1 MRRTICAATG
11 FAAILFAGAAM
22 AADAPVRAPVQ
33 KAVVAAPPSTWAG
46 GYVGIQG
53 GWGWGDTSHS
63 NPDGSF
69 FSGSFDVDGALLGF
83 TSGYNWQ
90 SGAWV
95 AGYESD
101 FSKSWIDGTVAGGA
115 CGLPC
120 FTDMRWLSTYRLR
133 AGPST
138 PEHFV
143 FVTGGVAVGDVKAG
157 AGPFTDKETM
167 VGWTAGIGWEGRVA
181 PMWTAKVE
189 YLYVDLGKDGVHVFG
204 GNPFKTNVR
213 FDTHI
218 VRAGLNYKFS
228 FWDWLL
234 QRR

>member
-33 KAVVAAPPSTWAG
+33 KAVVAAPPTWAG
-46 GYVGIQG
+46 GYVGIYG
-53 GWGWGDTSHS
+53 GWGWGDSRHS

-69 FSGSFDVDGALLGF
+69 ASNHFDVDGGLLGF

-90 SGAWV
+90 HGMWV
-95 AGYESD
+95 FGYESD
-101 FSKSWIDGTVAGGA
+101 FARSWIDGQENAICA
-115 CGLPC
+115 PPC

-143 FVTGGVAVGDVKAG
+143 YVTGGVAIGDVKAG
-157 AGPFTDKETM
+157 AGPFTDKENM

-181 PMWTAKVE
+181 PMWTAKIE
-189 YLYVDLGKDGVHVFG
+189 YLYVDLGTDGIHVFG
-204 GNPFKTNVR
+204 GNPFKTDVR

-218 VRAGLNYKFS
+218 IKAGLNYKFS

>member
-1 MRRTICAATG
+1 MRRLLCAALG
-11 FAAILFAGAAM
+11 AAAIFSASTAL
-22 AADAPVRAPVQ
+22 AADIPVRGPVA
-33 KAVVAAPPSTWAG
+33 KAVTAPPLATWTG
-46 GYVGIQG
+46 GYVGIHG
-53 GWGWGDTSHS
+53 GWGWGDTKHT

-90 SGAWV
+90 HGAWV
-95 AGYESD
+95 FGYESD
-101 FSKSWIDGTVAGGA
+101 FAKSWIDGTKSSAPCA
-115 CGLPC
+115 PPC

-133 AGPST
+133 AGPAT
-138 PEHFV
+138 PDQFF

-157 AGPFTDKETM
+157 AGPFTDKENM
-167 VGWTAGIGWEGRVA
+167 IGWTAGIGWEARFA
-181 PMWTAKVE
+181 PMWTAKIE
-189 YLYVDLGKDGVHVFG
+189 YLYVDLGTDGIHVFG
-204 GNPFKTNVR
+204 GNPFKTDVR

-228 FWDWLL
+228 FWDWLM